1 MFWKTDGSRKGSG
14 REGGGEGIGTWG
26 MKILTSNAPI
36 NKCSDRNM
44 EVKLPAFLG
53 NYQRQIDRS
62 TDRRT
67 DWVIG
72 KFHLP
77 KSQENVASLYW
88 HVAGHQAFRSVSGSR
103 SIRIWSFCLDPTPY
117 PRQNQDLYYQTMHTA
132 LLIYILIIFC
142 FAFVVTF

>member
-1 MFWKTDGSRKGSG
+1 
-14 REGGGEGIGTWG
+14 
-26 MKILTSNAPI
+26 MKILTSHALI

-77 KSQENVASLYW
+77 KVRKMLRA
-88 HVAGHQAFRSVSGSR
+88 
-103 SIRIWSFCLDPTPY
+103 CLDMLQAIRLSDLY
-117 PRQNQDLYYQTMHTA
+117 PDPDPFGSGHFAWIRLRIQGKIKIYYQTMHIA
-132 LLIYILIIFC
+132 YSFADLHSNYFLFC
-142 FAFVVTF
+142 FCGDILEYKLWSHHNY